1 MKRSFIPSIYILTLL
16 LSLSLQAQTIPPK
29 REVRAVWLT
38 TIGGLDWPKQKANSA
53 QGIERQKKELTQIL
67 DQLAAANF
75 NTVFLQ
81 TRIRSTVIYPSRLEP
96 WDDCLTGHLDR
107 HPGYDPLQFAINE
120 CHKRHL
126 ELHAWVV
133 AFPGHNFAK
142 AKALGR
148 KAMQQRLPKL
158 CIKTQDNSMLNPGE
172 PATADYLASICEEIA
187 SNYDVDGIHL
197 DYIRY
202 PEKEVRFNDAA
213 TFRKYGKGQQQSAW
227 RRANVDH
234 CVETIHQKVESLK
247 PWIRMSCSPVG
258 KYDDLSR
265 YSSRGWNA
273 LHTVHQDAQGW
284 LARGWMDMLVPMM
297 YFQGDHFYPF
307 VCDWVEHASGRI
319 VVPGLGVYFL
329 ADEKRKW
336 PFEVIERESNLTRTL
351 GSQGQAYF
359 RSRFVTE
366 NTQGLYDYLKK
377 KFYPYPAFT
386 PALSWESEP
395 PQAPLNA
402 SIKHTD
408 TTDSLCWQPV
418 AGDHITYNVYRSYTF
433 PVNTESIENLLERGL
448 SKPSLSIGKVVV
460 TPFSPYYAITA
471 MDRYGNESRP
481 LAFTY
486 RTTEPATPVRQT
498 ICSGLLAISNDT
510 LLLPRRNREELIYVT
525 DATERHLLT
534 TPYTEKMPLSQFPNG
549 LYILRSLQE
558 KGRDH
563 FLGRILIRQ

>member
-1 MKRSFIPSIYILTLL
+1 
-16 LSLSLQAQTIPPK
+16 
-29 REVRAVWLT
+29 
-38 TIGGLDWPKQKANSA
+38 
-53 QGIERQKKELTQIL
+53 
-67 DQLAAANF
+67 
-75 NTVFLQ
+75 
-81 TRIRSTVIYPSRLEP
+81 
-96 WDDCLTGHLDR
+96 
-107 HPGYDPLQFAINE
+107 
-120 CHKRHL
+120 
-126 ELHAWVV
+126 
-133 AFPGHNFAK
+133 
-142 AKALGR
+142 
-148 KAMQQRLPKL
+148 
-158 CIKTQDNSMLNPGE
+158 
-172 PATADYLASICEEIA
+172 
-187 SNYDVDGIHL
+187 
-197 DYIRY
+197 
-202 PEKEVRFNDAA
+202 
-213 TFRKYGKGQQQSAW
+213 
-227 RRANVDH
+227 
-234 CVETIHQKVESLK
+234 
-247 PWIRMSCSPVG
+247 
-258 KYDDLSR
+258 R
-265 YSSRGWNA
+265 YSSQGWNA
-273 LHTVHQDAQGW
+273 LRTVCQDAQGW

-307 VCDWVEHASGRI
+307 VCDWVENSSERI
-319 VVPGLGVYFL
+319 IVPGLGVYFL

-336 PFEVIERESNLTRTL
+336 PFEVIERESNLTRAL

-448 SKPSLSIGKVVV
+448 SKPSLSIGKIVV